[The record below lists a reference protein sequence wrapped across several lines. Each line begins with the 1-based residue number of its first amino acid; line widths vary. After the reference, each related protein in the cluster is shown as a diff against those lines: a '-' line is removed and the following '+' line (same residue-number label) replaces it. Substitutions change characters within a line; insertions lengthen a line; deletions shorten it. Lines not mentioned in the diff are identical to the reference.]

1 MTWADFYLL
10 CFVLGFILSFL
21 ALFGTM
27 HVDIPHFHF
36 HLGGAHHGHIGH
48 AAGHGGA
55 HANEVAH
62 INIGTV
68 AAFLAWFGGTG
79 YLLARFSAFW
89 GFVAFG
95 ASVASGLAGATIV
108 FYFLAKVLVRADEN
122 LDPADYDMVGILG
135 TAASAIRPS
144 GIGEIIFSQHGF
156 RRASPARSE
165 DGSEIA
171 KGTEVVVTRY
181 ERGIAYVRP
190 WEEFA
195 NEAQSPLSQKSESN
209 G

>member
-10 CFVLGFILSFL
+10 CFILGFILSVL
-21 ALFGTM
+21 ALFGTL
-27 HVDIPHFHF
+27 HLDFAHFHF

-48 AAGHGGA
+48 AGA
-55 HANEVAH
+55 HAAGQAQEVAH

-79 YLLARFSAFW
+79 YLLTRFSGFW
-89 GFVAFG
+89 GLIAFG
-95 ASVASGLAGATIV
+95 AAVAAGLAGAALV
-108 FYFLAKVLVRADEN
+108 FYFLAKVLVRSDEN
-122 LDPADYDMVGILG
+122 LDPADYNMIGVLG
-135 TAASAIRPS
+135 TTASAIRPS

-156 RRASPARSE
+156 RRATPARSE
-165 DGSEIA
+165 DGAEIP

-190 WEEFA
+190 WEELTK
-195 NEAQSPLSQKSESN
+195 ESE
-209 G
+209 